1 MSFIRMVFRSH
12 FWRAHALQ
20 PSIQYILVVQI
31 VKSLQQTLL
40 VQVVGD
46 DLDSLLNAGLLAV
59 NVDLRVLGSLVGSAD
74 ASELLDLASAS
85 LLVQT
90 LGVALL
96 SLLDGN
102 VNEDLDEGK
111 RSLAVLGVG
120 VKVTGDLAVGLV
132 GGDEGGKG
140 DGGAV
145 GEELGN
151 LLRWVSRESL
161 DTHSIVCSPRRYA

>member
-46 DLDSLLNAGLLAV
+46 DLDSLLNAGLPAV

-74 ASELLDLASAS
+74 TSELLDLTGAS

-96 SLLDGN
+96 GLLNGD

-120 VKVTGDLAVGLV
+120 VEIAGNLAVGLV

-145 GEELGN
+145 GEELGD
-151 LLRWVSRESL
+151 LLRRVSGESQ
-161 DTHSIVCSPRRYA
+161 DTLFNICLPRRYA